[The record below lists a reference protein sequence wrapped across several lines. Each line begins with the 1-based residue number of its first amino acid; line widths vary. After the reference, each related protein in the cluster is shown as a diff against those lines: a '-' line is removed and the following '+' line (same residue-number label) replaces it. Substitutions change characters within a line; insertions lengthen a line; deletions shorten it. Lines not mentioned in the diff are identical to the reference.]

1 MNKYDKIVKWTAVHL
16 GLHKFPLKQYKMPKR
31 FMLFSINT
39 HFFDNSYRID
49 CNFATTAV
57 SLHYYVYEYE
67 KKYDFFW

>member
-1 MNKYDKIVKWTAVHL
+1 
-16 GLHKFPLKQYKMPKR
+16 
-31 FMLFSINT
+31 MLFSINT

-67 KKYDFFW
+67 KKYDFF

>member
-1 MNKYDKIVKWTAVHL
+1 
-16 GLHKFPLKQYKMPKR
+16 
-31 FMLFSINT
+31 MLFSINT

-67 KKYDFFW
+67 KNMTFSDSVDNEEIGTQTYFIIMLIRLKL